1 MLIYMKIS
9 NYIPY
14 EADKEM
20 VYQTS
25 SLRAYERLYVRPV
38 ILPDCSS
45 SSVKIYFK
53 MRWDEEWQLREELCG
68 TRDENIF
75 VAGAEESLYIEY
87 KGNTKTKLIF
97 CAENKC
103 EFSNRKVR

>member
-1 MLIYMKIS
+1 M
-9 NYIPY
+9 
-14 EADKEM
+14 A
-20 VYQTS
+20 YQTS

-38 ILPDCSS
+38 TLPPCTSDN
-45 SSVKIYFK
+45 VKIYFK
-53 MRWDEEWQLREELCG
+53 MRWDEKWQLREELCG
-68 TRDENIF
+68 ARGENIF